1 MRRHSKTRRT
11 VAAILLLAAAT
22 AAVGAE
28 TNSAEAAAAAVSNRT
43 EIAAAAATDG
53 VEVSAAVET
62 NRPDAAVSAADSP
75 ASATGTNRLAIGFAE
90 YFLAGNRLE
99 LADIADPAAPLPV
112 CHFEIEG
119 FVPEAISAS
128 NGVLRVEGADG
139 FAEFDISDIFAP
151 EPIPSSALLPAS
163 ESRKSESA
171 PSSPLVPALLPAS
184 ESCKSESVPL
194 LLSACGWDGVR
205 IFQAGPG
212 GVAGEQVTR
221 CLTDGPALAVA
232 AFPGGFAVAL
242 GTRGYALYDLD
253 DVGLVTLRRQW
264 PLETGRAV
272 SAAFGPEAG
281 EVSFDCQEGGTRHV
295 ATSPDSRTQPRA
307 SEP

>member
-11 VAAILLLAAAT
+11 AAAILLLAAAT

-28 TNSAEAAAAAVSNRT
+28 TNRIKVVAAAETNLT
-43 EIAAAAATDG
+43 EVAATTETNC
-53 VEVSAAVET
+53 VEVSAAAET
-62 NRPDAAVSAADSP
+62 NLLDAAVSATNRLA
-75 ASATGTNRLAIGFAE
+75 AAAGTNRLAIGFAE
-90 YFLAGNRLE
+90 YSLAGNRLE

-112 CHFEIEG
+112 CHFDIEA
-119 FVPEAISAS
+119 FAPETLSAT
-128 NGVLRVEGADG
+128 NGIMRVEGADG

-163 ESRKSESA
+163 ESRKSECA
-171 PSSPLVPALLPAS
+171 PSSPLVPAILPSS
-184 ESCKSESVPL
+184 EFGKSESAPL

-232 AFPGGFAVAL
+232 AIPGGFAVAL

-253 DVGLVTLRRQW
+253 DAGLVTLRRQW

-272 SAAFGPEAG
+272 SAAFDPETG
-281 EVSFDCQEGGTRHV
+281 EVSFDCQEGGVREV
-295 ATSPDSRTQPRA
+295 TSD
-307 SEP
+307 E